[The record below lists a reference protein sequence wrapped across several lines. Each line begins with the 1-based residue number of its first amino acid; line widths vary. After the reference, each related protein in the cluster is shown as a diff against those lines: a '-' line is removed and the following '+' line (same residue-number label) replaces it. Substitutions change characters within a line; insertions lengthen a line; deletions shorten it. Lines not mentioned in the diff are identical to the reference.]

1 MLEKLLVTDE
11 VSVLED
17 LHGCNA
23 RGLRD
28 LADTLEI
35 NYKEGVVAVKY
46 SYDSTDVV
54 FLYQRPETDAEY
66 KLRLE
71 SVAEAEKR
79 KEKKLEKDRRE
90 FERLKKLFEG
100 ETL

>member
-1 MLEKLLVTDE
+1 MIERLSVTGE
-11 VSVLED
+11 VSILED
-17 LHGCNA
+17 LHGRNPSE
-23 RGLRD
+23 LRD

-35 NYKEGVVAVKY
+35 NYKDGVVAVKY
-46 SYDSTDVV
+46 SYDSTDVI

-71 SVAEAEKR
+71 SIEEADRR
-79 KEKKLEKDRRE
+79 KEKKLKKDRRE